1 MVAPPEVAVADFMND
16 DAFSAP
22 SLRPVSGEALASWL
36 ESGLSVAFQPIAN
49 IHTGQCYGHEVL
61 LRGWAGLGLSSADEV
76 LDAAFAAGML
86 AELEIAVRRQAALAA
101 RPAVTG
107 FPVFVNFDHRAA
119 ADSARVMAATRAELG
134 RLFPQVVS
142 EITAAPKV
150 EGWLDPI
157 KAEGGMVAVDR
168 FGDTADGTHMLIGF
182 DPDFA
187 KIGRAFIRGIET
199 DARKRVVLGQLIGMA
214 HTLGMVVIAVGV
226 ETSREFVV
234 CRELGFDLIQGWFV
248 QSPLEDCQAAAASYP
263 QIDALVRDERRRRQ
277 IDQKWVVEQLDTVPA
292 IRIDADMRDV
302 FSRFARNSS
311 ANYIPVVD
319 QSGRPL
325 GILLERDLKNYA
337 YSEFGKDLIA
347 NKALRRPL
355 HEFMVRCPI
364 ADIATSLDQMLAVYS
379 TVADAEGILVSE
391 KMVYRGFLT
400 ARSIIRAMHEKT
412 IARAR
417 DENPLTK
424 LPGNEVIT
432 EFVTD
437 CIAEGKGAVLAYVD
451 FDNFKPFNDTY
462 GFRQGDRAIL
472 MFADLCRKAA
482 AATNWFIGHIGGD
495 DFFIGLTGAGQAE
508 GERIIGDLIRVFTSD
523 AESLYDGEARERGFI
538 IAHDRE
544 GNLKSLPLLSA
555 SAVLFVL
562 PPGRT
567 DVTVDGI
574 SADIAARKKEAKGAA
589 NKLALAFPAEEPAKI

>member
-1 MVAPPEVAVADFMND
+1 MQDNAVATPDR
-16 DAFSAP
+16 P
-22 SLRPVSGEALASWL
+22 PVSGAELASWF
-36 ESGLSVAFQPIAN
+36 ESGLTVAFQPIAN

-61 LRGWAGLGLSSADEV
+61 LRGWRQLGLDSAEAA
-76 LDAAFAAGML
+76 LDAAFAAGRL
-86 AELEIAVRRQAALAA
+86 ADLEVAVRLKAAALA
-101 RPAVTG
+101 RPAITTV
-107 FPVFVNFDHRAA
+107 PVFVNFDPRAA
-119 ADSARVMAATRAELG
+119 AASALVMEVTRAALHP
-134 RLFPQVVS
+134 LFPQVVT
-142 EITAAPKV
+142 EIATEAV
-150 EGWLDPI
+150 GGLDPL
-157 KAEGGMVAVDR
+157 KAQGGMVAVDR
-168 FGDTADGTHMLIGF
+168 FGDTADGMHLLIGA

-187 KIGRAFIRGIET
+187 KIGRSFIKDIDT
-199 DARKRVVLGQLIGMA
+199 DARKRVVLTQLIAMA

-248 QSPLEDCQAAAASYP
+248 ARPMEDCAEAAASYP
-263 QIDALVRDERRRRQ
+263 HIDALVRDERRRRQ

-292 IRIDADMRDV
+292 IRIDADMREV
-302 FSRFARNSS
+302 FSRFARNSE

-319 QSGRPL
+319 QTGRPL
-325 GILLERDLKNYA
+325 GILRERDLKNYA

-364 ADIATSLDQMLAVYS
+364 ADVATPLDQMLAVYS

-400 ARSIIRAMHEKT
+400 ARSIVRAMHEKT

-417 DENPLTK
+417 DENPLSK

-432 EFVTD
+432 EFVAD
-437 CIAEGKGAVLAYVD
+437 CIADANGADAKETVLAYVD

-482 AATNWFIGHIGGD
+482 AARNWFIGHIGGD
-495 DFFIGLTGAGQAE
+495 DFFVGLKGYGQAE
-508 GERIIGDLIRVFTSD
+508 AEQAIGDLIRHFASD
-523 AESLYDGEARERGFI
+523 AESLYDPQARERGFI
-538 IAHDRE
+538 VAHDRE

-562 PPGRT
+562 PPGCRGA
-567 DVTVDGI
+567 TVDGI
-574 SADIAARKKEAKGAA
+574 SASIAARKKEAKGAA
-589 NKLALAFPAEEPAKI
+589 SKLAVALPDCCDQN

>member
-1 MVAPPEVAVADFMND
+1 MND
-16 DAFSAP
+16 DIVPKSDRPPLSGAAF
-22 SLRPVSGEALASWL
+22 ASWC

-61 LRGWAGLGLSSADEV
+61 LRGWGSLGLDSAEAV
-76 LDAAFAAGML
+76 LDAAFAAGRL
-86 AELEIAVRRQAALAA
+86 ADLEVAVRLKAAELA
-101 RPAVTG
+101 RPAITG
-107 FPVFVNFDHRAA
+107 IPIFVNLDPRAA
-119 ADSARVMAATRAELG
+119 PASALVMEVTRAALLP
-134 RLFPQVVS
+134 LFPQVVT
-142 EITAAPKV
+142 EIGTAASS
-150 EGWLDPI
+150 GLDEVR
-157 KAEGGMVAVDR
+157 AQGGMMAVDG
-168 FGDTADGTHMLIGF
+168 FGNSGDGLHLLIGAN
-182 DPDFA
+182 PDFA
-187 KIGRAFIRGIET
+187 KIGRAFIRDIDT
-199 DARKRVVLGQLIGMA
+199 NARKRVVLTQLIAMA
-214 HTLGMVVIAVGV
+214 HTLGMVVVAVGV

-234 CRELGFDLIQGWFV
+234 CRELGFDLVQGWFV
-248 QSPLEDCQAAAASYP
+248 ARPMEDCSEAASNYP

-292 IRIDADMRDV
+292 IRIDADMREV
-302 FSRFARNSS
+302 FSRFARNAE

-325 GILLERDLKNYA
+325 GILRERDLKNYA

-364 ADIATSLDQMLAVYS
+364 ADVATPLDQMLAVYS
-379 TVADAEGILVSE
+379 TIADAEGILVSE

-400 ARSIIRAMHEKT
+400 ARSIVRAMHEKT

-432 EFVTD
+432 EFVAD
-437 CIAEGKGAVLAYVD
+437 CIAEAGGADAKGAVLAYVD

-472 MFADLCRKAA
+472 LFSDLCRKEAA
-482 AATNWFIGHIGGD
+482 ARNWFIGHIGGD
-495 DFFIGLTGAGQAE
+495 DFFVGLKGYGQAE
-508 GERIIGDLIRVFTSD
+508 AEQAIGGLIHRFASD
-523 AESLYDGEARERGFI
+523 AESLYDAETRARGFI
-538 IAHDRE
+538 LAHDRE

-562 PPGRT
+562 PPGCRSA
-567 DVTVDGI
+567 TVDGI
-574 SADIAARKKEAKGAA
+574 SGGIAQRKKEAKAA
-589 NKLALAFPAEEPAKI
+589 PGKLAVAHPECCDEN

>member
-1 MVAPPEVAVADFMND
+1 MQDEPVPTPD
-16 DAFSAP
+16 
-22 SLRPVSGEALASWL
+22 RPQLSGAELASWF
-36 ESGLSVAFQPIAN
+36 ESGLTVAFQPIAN

-61 LRGWAGLGLSSADEV
+61 LRGWHLLGLDSAKAV
-76 LDAAFAAGML
+76 LDAAFAAGRL
-86 AELEIAVRRQAALAA
+86 ADLEVAVRLKAAALA
-101 RPAVTG
+101 RPAITTV
-107 FPVFVNFDHRAA
+107 PIFVNFDPRAA
-119 ADSARVMAATRAELG
+119 AALASVMEATRAALQP
-134 RLFPQVVS
+134 LFPQVVT
-142 EITAAPKV
+142 EIATAAA
-150 EGWLDPI
+150 GGLDPL
-157 KAEGGMVAVDR
+157 KAQGGMVAIDR
-168 FGDTADGTHMLIGF
+168 FGDTADGMHLLIDA

-187 KIGRAFIRGIET
+187 KIGRTFIKDIDT
-199 DARKRVVLGQLIGMA
+199 DARKRVVLTQLIAMA

-226 ETSREFVV
+226 ENSREFVV
-234 CRELGFDLIQGWFV
+234 CRELGFDLVQGWFV
-248 QSPLEDCQAAAASYP
+248 HRPMDDCTDAAASYP

-302 FSRFARNSS
+302 FSRFARNAE

-319 QSGRPL
+319 QTGRPL
-325 GILLERDLKNYA
+325 GILRERDLKNYA

-364 ADIATSLDQMLAVYS
+364 ADVATPLDQMLAVYS

-400 ARSIIRAMHEKT
+400 ARSIVRAMHEKT

-432 EFVTD
+432 EFVAV
-437 CIAEGKGAVLAYVD
+437 CIADSCGADAKDAVLAYVD

-482 AATNWFIGHIGGD
+482 AARNWFVGHIGGD
-495 DFFIGLTGAGQAE
+495 DFFVGLKGYGQAE
-508 GERIIGDLIRVFTSD
+508 AEQAIGDLIHRFASD
-523 AESLYDGEARERGFI
+523 AECLYEPEARARGFI

-562 PPGRT
+562 PPGCRGA
-567 DVTVDGI
+567 TVDGV
-574 SADIAARKKEAKGAA
+574 SASIAARKKEAKGAA
-589 NKLALAFPAEEPAKI
+589 NKLAVALPECCDEN